1 MLQTALS
8 FMPSII
14 ASVIVFSTVS
24 YYVVNP
30 YMSIYMRAFGLMTC
44 NFDVPVI
51 GVVAIG
57 AGLAVV
63 SFFLALLQTA
73 RIKKIEAYNMLVA
86 E

>member
-1 MLQTALS
+1 
-8 FMPSII
+8 
-14 ASVIVFSTVS
+14 
-24 YYVVNP
+24 
-30 YMSIYMRAFGLMTC
+30 
-44 NFDVPVI
+44 
-51 GVVAIG
+51 VAIG